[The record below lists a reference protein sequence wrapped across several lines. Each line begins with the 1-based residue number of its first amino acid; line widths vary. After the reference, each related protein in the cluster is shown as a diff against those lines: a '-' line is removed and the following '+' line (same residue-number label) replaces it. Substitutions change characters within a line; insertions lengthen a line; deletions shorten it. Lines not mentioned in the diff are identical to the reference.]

1 MTTTAGRWTKL
12 YGSLIDGDAL
22 AMSRDARL
30 LGVEAEAWSDDQETD
45 GRIPR
50 NALRR
55 ITDAEDP
62 ASLVAE
68 LVSTGRWVESDE
80 GWTVVGFLDRHDSA
94 DARAAARADDAA
106 RIRGWRL
113 HRDGKHNG
121 DGPKSCDRCNAVR
134 NVVTNDVR
142 NEVEATRREA
152 TAKRRDAT
160 RSGRDGAGSAS
171 PASGGSASPALDGK
185 RPRTNG
191 WSDESRAKLSASIK
205 AAHAR
210 KRAEKEQRAVED
222 ASRREEQEARHEREQ
237 RERDDEWLR
246 LGGSPDAL
254 PVSPAVLW
262 RRKNPGRRPLR

>member
-62 ASLVAE
+62 ATLVAE

-80 GWTVVGFLDRHDSA
+80 GWTVVGFLDRHDAA

-106 RIRGWRL
+106 RIKGWRA
-113 HRDGKHNG
+113 HRDGKHNA
-121 DGPKSCDRCNAVR
+121 DGPKSCDRCNGVRNGVTNAVR
-134 NVVTNDVR
+134 T
-142 NEVEATRREA
+142 EVEATQSLQVR
-152 TAKRRDAT
+152 TARAPLPTLALRSLRPRPTVAA
-160 RSGRDGAGSAS
+160 RSGPPSSGRGHPSAS
-171 PASGGSASPALDGK
+171 ARPTLASASSE
-185 RPRTNG
+185 RPRRPRGPRPTLAPWRNNG
-191 WSDESRAKLSASIK
+191 
-205 AAHAR
+205 HAR
-210 KRAEKEQRAVED
+210 LLPSKRETTSGC
-222 ASRREEQEARHEREQ
+222 ASVG
-237 RERDDEWLR
+237 R
-246 LGGSPDAL
+246 LTRCL
-254 PVSPAVLW
+254 
-262 RRKNPGRRPLR
+262 